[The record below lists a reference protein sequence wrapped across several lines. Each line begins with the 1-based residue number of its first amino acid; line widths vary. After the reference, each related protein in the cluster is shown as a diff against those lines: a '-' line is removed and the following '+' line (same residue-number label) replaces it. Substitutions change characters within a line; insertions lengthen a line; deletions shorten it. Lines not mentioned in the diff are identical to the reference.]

1 MAVFDEGRAMVQDII
16 RWGESGRII
25 IPDFQRRSVWN
36 REKKSMLILSILKY
50 FIPPIILY
58 KDTKEQLIVIDG
70 LQRLTTIISFYNDEF
85 KLKFDLS
92 KIDDKELE
100 FVKSIQGKAFSEL
113 DESIKNKIL
122 NHMLSYIIIK
132 DADYSVAQNVF
143 KFINSNP
150 TPLNPMELRYALYYG
165 TLLKGLREFAEL
177 EKDFL
182 KSFFKKTFPHKR
194 MKDVELI
201 LRIYAFAKAWN
212 NPTVYQKNINK
223 FLDFIA
229 YTYRD
234 ENPTEVL
241 DMLMDVIDTLMTEN
255 YDMVKFSNNLAWLDV
270 IGMGIGYSLDNDV
283 DVDFIKLVKELEQNT
298 QFMTNITERSN
309 TKPHITKARMQII
322 KSKLEELFPVENVAE
337 TNMEV
342 EQEQST

>member
-1 MAVFDEGRAMVQDII
+1 LTKAGQWF
-16 RWGESGRII
+16 
-25 IPDFQRRSVWN
+25 
-36 REKKSMLILSILKY
+36 KILSGG
-50 FIPPIILY
+50 
-58 KDTKEQLIVIDG
+58 VN
-70 LQRLTTIISFYNDEF
+70 QRLTTIISFYNDEF

-100 FVKSIQGKAFSEL
+100 FVKSIHGKMFSEL
-113 DESIKNKIL
+113 DENIKNRIL
-122 NHMLSYIIIK
+122 NYMFSYIIIK

-201 LRIYAFAKAWN
+201 LRIYAFARAWN
-212 NPTVYQKNINK
+212 NPTIYQKNINK
-223 FLDFIA
+223 FFDFIA

-234 ENPTEVL
+234 EDPTDVL
-241 DMLMDVIDTLMTEN
+241 NMLIEVIDT
-255 YDMVKFSNNLAWLDV
+255 LAWLDV
-270 IGMGIGYSLDNDV
+270 IGMGIGYSLDNNV
-283 DVDFIKLVKELEQNT
+283 DVNFIKLIKELEQNT
-298 QFMTNITERSN
+298 EFMTNITERSN
-309 TKPHITKARMQII
+309 TKPHITKARMLII
-322 KSKLEELFPVENVAE
+322 KSKLEELFPAENTVQ
-337 TNMEV
+337 TNIEV
-342 EQEQST
+342 EQEQNI